1 MFRQVLVAVD
11 GVDDAAALIRVAA
24 GAAGRL
30 DAGLLLWGVLRPGEN
45 RHELE
50 QHLHELLRN
59 EARGC
64 GAFMAVASA
73 DPVQALLDHTEQAPG
88 TLVCV
93 LAEERNAGAPQGSTG
108 FATAWLRRSN
118 APTLVIG
125 PQLARSG
132 GAMSWQRMV
141 ACVDASDRG
150 ERALETASDFARSS
164 GLELL
169 VAQAV
174 CTGDGVFDRRRTR
187 HYVDALAQSVYPPA
201 AAIVL
206 DAVEG
211 PARALYTETN
221 AMDGAILAVAPHGRS
236 GCGAPG
242 AANGRLGSVTGEL
255 IRNSVGPVLVIPEP
269 CPFAFAGPHRPGSVM
284 W

>member
-1 MFRQVLVAVD
+1 MFRQVLVAID
-11 GVDDAAALIRVAA
+11 GLDDAGPLIRVAA

-50 QHLHELLRN
+50 QRLHQLLRD
-59 EARGC
+59 EARGH
-64 GAFMAVASA
+64 GAFMAVASE
-73 DPVQALLDHTEQAPG
+73 DPVQALVDHTEQAPG

-93 LAEERNAGAPQGSTG
+93 LAEERSVGATHGSAG
-108 FATAWLRRSN
+108 FAAGWLRRTN
-118 APTLVIG
+118 APTLVVG
-125 PQLARSG
+125 PHLARSG
-132 GAMSWQRMV
+132 GAMSWHRLV

-164 GLELL
+164 GLELM
-169 VAQAV
+169 VVQAV
-174 CTGDGVFDRRRTR
+174 CDGDEVFDRRRTR
-187 HYVDALAQSVYPPA
+187 HYVDALAQSVRPPA
-201 AAIVL
+201 SAMVL
-206 DAVEG
+206 DAVG
-211 PARALYTETN
+211 SPARALYTETN

-242 AANGRLGSVTGEL
+242 TTSGRLGSVTGEL
-255 IRNSVGPVLVIPEP
+255 IRHSIGPVLVIPEP
-269 CPFAFAGPHRPGSVM
+269 CPFAFAGPHRPGSAI